1 MGRQVASGLQVRS
14 GAGVDANTQEAMELK
29 TVAGSEMKTAGV
41 TGKSKE
47 TVGLEVEMVAGM
59 ESGVDTEVGMDS
71 ELTVDQSGAVA
82 GAEASMRCAIMTA
95 RGDAGVDLRST
106 VAGTTTKVE
115 VAVVAK
121 VQVGPIAEMILS
133 ACATASKFMAPAN
146 ARLRIAEMETEQV
159 G

>member
-29 TVAGSEMKTAGV
+29 TMAGSEMKTAGV

-82 GAEASMRCAIMTA
+82 GAEASMRCVIMTA
-95 RGDAGVDLRST
+95 GGDAGVDLQLMVVGT
-106 VAGTTTKVE
+106 ATGNGVAA
-115 VAVVAK
+115 VARV
-121 VQVGPIAEMILS
+121 
-133 ACATASKFMAPAN
+133 
-146 ARLRIAEMETEQV
+146 
-159 G
+159 